1 MIFSGNAARQNCPKY
16 LSMNALHFSLFFV
29 SNYVQVCEYFIQDV
43 LIGFSRSDYSFFF
56 FS

>member
-1 MIFSGNAARQNCPKY
+1 MIFSGNAAHQHCPKY
-16 LSMNALHFSLFFV
+16 LSMNALLISLFFV